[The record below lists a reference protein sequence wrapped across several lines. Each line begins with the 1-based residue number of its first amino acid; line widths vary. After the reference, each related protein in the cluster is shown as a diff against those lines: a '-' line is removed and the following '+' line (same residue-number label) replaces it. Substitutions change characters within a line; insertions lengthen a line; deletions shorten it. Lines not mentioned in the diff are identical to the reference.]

1 MRRPVGSRARDSWD
15 QGKRST
21 RHGWGVCFFV
31 LSILVYMYACEK
43 IFYQYDLAMPKDRKQ
58 YFRDYYSR
66 NRDAKL
72 RYQNDYYRKTK
83 QFAKESLELLELL
96 EPEIYAKKRKH
107 YKDYQAAY
115 RKKIREKRNK
125 QE

>member
-1 MRRPVGSRARDSWD
+1 M
-15 QGKRST
+15 
-21 RHGWGVCFFV
+21 C
-31 LSILVYMYACEK
+31 ACEK
-43 IFYQYDLAMPKDRKQ
+43 IFYPYGLTVPKNRKQ

-83 QFAKESLELLELL
+83 EFAKENSELLELL
-96 EPEIYAKKRKH
+96 EPEISAKKKIA

-115 RKKIREKRNK
+115 REKIREKRKNRSK
-125 QE
+125 